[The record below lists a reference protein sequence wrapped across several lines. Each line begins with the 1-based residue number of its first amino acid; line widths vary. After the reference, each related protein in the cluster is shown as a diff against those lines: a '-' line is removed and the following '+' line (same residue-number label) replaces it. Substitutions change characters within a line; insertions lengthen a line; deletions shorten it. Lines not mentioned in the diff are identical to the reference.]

1 MSALGGNLGLVLLIA
16 LIASNYL
23 VTRSSLARRYPALF
37 WVINGVDVVAAV
49 CVLLIGV
56 PGIDGRPLIR
66 VMVAL
71 VVLMHLAQNFQAR
84 TRWDAEA
91 RAERLD
97 AERTER
103 SRALREPSIDQE

>member
-1 MSALGGNLGLVLLIA
+1 MSTLSGNLGLVVLIA

-23 VTRSSLARRYPALF
+23 VTRSSAARRYPALF
-37 WVINGVDVVAAV
+37 WAINGIDVVAAV
-49 CVLLIGV
+49 LVLLVGV

-84 TRWDAEA
+84 TRWDAED
-91 RAERLD
+91 RAERRE
-97 AERTER
+97 AELIERER
-103 SRALREPSIDQE
+103 SLHEPSIDGE